1 MKDIPVIPL
10 EKMEWHK
17 DRKMLTIPSEYC
29 GMPAKF
35 FVKSHHTGRIVLFQ
49 PVDEN
54 DAMFD
59 QDQWDGEQ
67 QIYKPV
73 DSEMATNAKYV
84 TIYNQY

>member
-1 MKDIPVIPL
+1 
-10 EKMEWHK
+10 
-17 DRKMLTIPSEYC
+17 
-29 GMPAKF
+29 MPAKF

-73 DSEMATNAKYV
+73 DSEMPTNAKYV
-84 TIYNQY
+84 TIYHAY